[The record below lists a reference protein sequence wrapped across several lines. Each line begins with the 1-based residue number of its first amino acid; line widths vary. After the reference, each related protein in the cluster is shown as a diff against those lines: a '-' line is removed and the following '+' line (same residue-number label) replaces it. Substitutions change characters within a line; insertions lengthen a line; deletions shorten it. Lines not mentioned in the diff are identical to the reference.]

1 MHTPPKTILI
11 DIDGTILCHK
21 GDLYKMM
28 TEEPIVLPHVIER
41 FLQWRRE
48 GHHIVLTT
56 ARTEGCR
63 HTTERQLAKV
73 GVFYDKLVM
82 GLTSG
87 PRVLINDIKP
97 NGKKTAFAFS
107 IPRDT
112 GLGEVNIDQ

>member
-21 GDLYKMM
+21 GDLYRM
-28 TEEPIVLPHVIER
+28 TTEDPIVLPHVIER

-48 GHHIVLTT
+48 GCHIVLTT

-63 HTTERQLAKV
+63 HITEKQLSDV
-73 GVFYDKLVM
+73 GIFYDNLVM

-87 PRVLINDIKP
+87 PRVLINDTKP
-97 NGKKTAFAFS
+97 NGNKTAFAFS
-107 IPRDT
+107 ITRDV
-112 GLGEVNIDQ
+112 GLGEVNID